1 MENIRLQK
9 ATEEDFELLYH
20 IKTRS
25 ILPYV
30 EQIWGWDEAV
40 QKEFLR
46 KETPISEV
54 QLIFFE
60 KKIAGFVQLKIK
72 ENEVFIGSLFIMDDF
87 QGLGI
92 GSYILDTLI
101 AEYFIVR
108 LEVLKINP
116 RATKLYQSKGLKIVG
131 ENELKYFMQIN

>member
-1 MENIRLQK
+1 MENIRLQD
-9 ATEEDFELLYH
+9 AAEEDFELLYQ

-30 EQIWGWDEAV
+30 DQIWGWEEAV

-46 KETPISEV
+46 NETPISEV

-60 KKIAGFVQLKIK
+60 EKAVGFVQLKIK

-92 GSYILDTLI
+92 GSYILDKLI

-108 LEVLKINP
+108 LEVLKINH